1 MSEIRERIARLR
13 ALMAERG
20 IDAYLVPTSDYHES
34 EYVGEHFACRSY
46 ITGFSG
52 SAGTAL
58 IMKDWAGIWTDGRY
72 FVQAAKELSG
82 SGVELMRMGQPDV
95 PSLEEYLA
103 EHLPA
108 GGVLGFDGRVVNG
121 GLTEKLLVRLEDK
134 NISFSYKEDLIGGIW
149 KERPPLSAE
158 PMWVL
163 DERYAG
169 KSSLEKIRGLRAQMK
184 MHHADMHVL
193 TTLDDIA
200 WLLNVRGGDIP
211 GNPVVLSYLVLTQD
225 EIRLF
230 VNLVVV
236 SQEVRRY
243 LTGLGVDLYPY
254 QDIYTYTQQICGAR
268 VLLETEKVNYALNQ
282 YVKEHN
288 CIIDRM
294 NPTTLAKACKNMTE
308 IENLKAAHIK
318 DGVAITKYLYWL
330 KTNIGK
336 IPMTECSAA
345 SYLDRLRL
353 EQGALEP
360 SFTTISAY
368 GKNAALCHYHAQPES
383 CAELEPRG
391 LYLVDS
397 GGQYLEGTTDVTRT
411 VALGPVTEKE
421 REHYTLVLISM
432 LRLAHVKFLKGCTGL
447 SLDYVAREPLWRKGL
462 DYNHGTGHGVG
473 YLLNVHERPVSIRFR
488 TAQERQDSTP
498 FLPGMV
504 CSDEPGIYIEGSHGI
519 RTENMV
525 FCKEDEK
532 TDFGQFLSFEYL
544 TYVPIDLEPVDVS
557 LMEPR
562 DVSYLNEYHAQ
573 VYEKISPYLTEAE
586 RMWLREATQPL
597 GD

>member
-121 GLTEKLLVRLEDK
+121 GLAEKLLVRLEDK
-134 NISFSYKEDLIGGIW
+134 NISFSYKEDLIEGIW

-230 VNLVVV
+230 VNPVVV

-288 CIIDRM
+288 CIIDKM
-294 NPTTLAKACKNMTE
+294 NPTTFAKACKNMTE

-353 EQGALEP
+353 
-360 SFTTISAY
+360 
-368 GKNAALCHYHAQPES
+368 
-383 CAELEPRG
+383 
-391 LYLVDS
+391 
-397 GGQYLEGTTDVTRT
+397 
-411 VALGPVTEKE
+411 
-421 REHYTLVLISM
+421 
-432 LRLAHVKFLKGCTGL
+432 
-447 SLDYVAREPLWRKGL
+447 
-462 DYNHGTGHGVG
+462 
-473 YLLNVHERPVSIRFR
+473 
-488 TAQERQDSTP
+488 
-498 FLPGMV
+498 
-504 CSDEPGIYIEGSHGI
+504 
-519 RTENMV
+519 
-525 FCKEDEK
+525 
-532 TDFGQFLSFEYL
+532 
-544 TYVPIDLEPVDVS
+544 
-557 LMEPR
+557 
-562 DVSYLNEYHAQ
+562 
-573 VYEKISPYLTEAE
+573 
-586 RMWLREATQPL
+586 
-597 GD
+597 